1 MTQIRSG
8 LGEWSTKL
16 VNKESDSLLHTPLY
30 QTYLFLSSC
39 WNINTYLVVSFR
51 WHEGED
57 DWLHGGDIPEPDLGY
72 VQRANNVRPAIV
84 VSSFECTILAGT
96 QLTTNARCSLLRFTL
111 AAKPWPCRNGHD
123 SVAGWKKIIA
133 NRLKGG
139 GGKTGYLTCVSYKPA
154 SGLNTLKQIVFFLS
168 KFFFFFSV

>member
-1 MTQIRSG
+1 MYCHLNKGCSSKNVVNRPLHMYILQKSTQAMTQIRSG

-123 SVAGWKKIIA
+123 SVAG
-133 NRLKGG
+133 
-139 GGKTGYLTCVSYKPA
+139 
-154 SGLNTLKQIVFFLS
+154 
-168 KFFFFFSV
+168 